1 MKRFPLMKIRLSTI
15 LAVAVVFAAG
25 LFYLNGSRQSADL
38 VGAAFAQDAAQAA
51 DIDTSMIPDMTL
63 GNPDAPVT
71 VIEYASFTCPH
82 CANFHGGAFKQL
94 RSDFIDT
101 NKIKFVYRE
110 VYFDRFGLWAAIVA
124 RCGEGAEN
132 RYFGIAEMVYAQ
144 QGTWARQENPADIV
158 ESLRKIGKTAGLND
172 AQLDQCFTDGDTAQ
186 AMYARWLQ
194 QSEADGIKS
203 TPSFIINGEKYSN
216 MPYDEMKSIIESALG
231 EG

>member
-1 MKRFPLMKIRLSTI
+1 MQSRLTM
-15 LAVAVVFAAG
+15 LVAAAVVLAAG
-25 LFYLNGSRQSADL
+25 LFYWSGQNRAADP
-38 VGAAFAQDAAQAA
+38 VGAAFAQDAAAAA
-51 DIDTSMIPDMTL
+51 DIDTSMIEDMTL

-82 CANFHGGAFKQL
+82 CASFHAGPFKQL
-94 RSDFIDT
+94 KSDFIDT
-101 NKIKFVYRE
+101 GKINFVYRE

-124 RCGEGAEN
+124 RCGDDAEN
-132 RYFGIAEMVYAQ
+132 RYFGIADMVYAQ
-144 QGTWARQENPADIV
+144 QSTWARQENPADIV
-158 ESLRKIGKTAGLND
+158 ESLRKIGKTAGLTD

-194 QSEADGIKS
+194 QSEADGITS
-203 TPSFIINGEKYSN
+203 TPSFVIDGKKYSN